1 VFISAIVSTYNSPEW
16 LEKVV
21 IGFSAQTH
29 RDFELVIADDGSG
42 PETTERI
49 QSLRTRTGLTIHHV
63 WQEDDGFQKT
73 RILNKAIREATADY
87 LVFTDGDCI
96 PRGDFLAVHAR
107 HAEPGHYLSGGYY
120 KLPME
125 TSRAIAAE
133 DITSGRAFDP
143 AWLKAHGD
151 RLPLNKRAKLMAR
164 DPWAGLLN
172 ALTPTRPTWNGHNAS
187 GWRVDLEAV
196 NGFDER
202 MQYGGE
208 DVEMGL
214 RLVNRG
220 IKPKQIR
227 YSAICVHL
235 DHARGYVNAPA
246 RERNREIRRI
256 TVQTKSTWT
265 PFGLIQQDGAE
276 AAD

>member
-1 VFISAIVSTYNSPEW
+1 MFISAIVSTYNSPDW

-42 PETTERI
+42 PETAERI
-49 QSLRTRTGLTIHHV
+49 EQLRERTGLTIRHV

-73 RILNKAIREATADY
+73 KILNKAIREATGDY
-87 LVFTDGDCI
+87 LLFTDGDCI
-96 PRGDFLAVHAR
+96 PRADFLAVHAAT
-107 HAEPGHYLSGGYY
+107 AEPGHYLSGGYY

-125 TSRAIAAE
+125 TSHAITND
-133 DITSGRAFDP
+133 DITSGRAFD
-143 AWLKAHGD
+143 AEWLKAHGD
-151 RLPLNKRAKLMAR
+151 RLPFNKRWKLTAKGK
-164 DPWAGLLN
+164 WAKFLN
-172 ALTPTRPTWNGHNAS
+172 ALTPTKPTWNGHNAS
-187 GWRVDLEAV
+187 GWREDIEAV

-220 IKPKQIR
+220 VEPKQIR
-227 YSAICVHL
+227 YSAICIHL
-235 DHARGYVNAPA
+235 DHARGYVNEVA
-246 RERNREIRRI
+246 RERNREIRRE
-256 TVQTKSTWT
+256 TVNENKTWT
-265 PFGLIQQDGAE
+265 PYGLFKGNKPA
-276 AAD
+276 